1 MNPNAGPQAMVAA
14 GTPTRRAVDCPKG
27 LEYLLSVD
35 QLLIKQKIEVLE
47 LLTGFET
54 NNHYDVQNNLGQNIF
69 LASEDTDCC
78 TRMCCGPQRPFD
90 MRIIDHSQREV
101 IHLERPLRCEACCFP
116 CCLQEL
122 DVFAPPG
129 HRIGRIIQE
138 WSCLQPL
145 FRVETASGQKVF
157 QIVGPICTM
166 SLFCD
171 DVEFEVMYY
180 QNNQKVGR
188 ITKQW
193 SGLLREA
200 FTDADFYGVVFP
212 VDLDVKLKAC
222 LLAATFL
229 IDYMYFEEKAGNN
242 KNRRSSSRNR

>member
-1 MNPNAGPQAMVAA
+1 MNPNAGPQAMVSA
-14 GTPTRRAVDCPKG
+14 GTSSRRAVDCPQG

-54 NNHYDVQNNLGQNIF
+54 NNRYDVHNNLGQNIF
-69 LASEDTDCC
+69 LALEDTDCC

-90 MRIIDHSQREV
+90 MRILDHSQREV

-116 CCLQEL
+116 CCFPCCLQEL
-122 DVFAPPG
+122 DVFAPPR
-129 HRIGRIIQE
+129 HLIGRIVQE
-138 WSCLQPL
+138 WSCLRLL
-145 FRVETASGQKVF
+145 FRVETASGQRVF

-171 DVEFEVMYY
+171 DVEFEVMSYENS
-180 QNNQKVGR
+180 Q
-188 ITKQW
+188 KQW

-200 FTDADFYGVVFP
+200 FTDADFYGVIFP
-212 VDLDVKLKAC
+212 MDLDVKLKVC

-229 IDYMYFEEKAGNN
+229 IDYMYFEERPREDKN
-242 KNRRSSSRNR
+242 KDNSSRNR